1 MRASWIALAAV
12 AALIVAAVAFGR
24 QPAVAL
30 ALAAPSF
37 VLLAIN
43 LFVIGRFAAG
53 PAGSLVLGM
62 DRQVAK
68 WGYLLIAIVAYAW
81 LVLTVANDWLPQK
94 SAAAAL
100 TVALSF
106 PAGRD
111 LIEYADDPSE
121 LTRPSS
127 APSSPRWRM
136 GACSPACSPSPEKAA
151 DPLPRSTPEACAPTQ

>member
-12 AALIVAAVAFGR
+12 AGLLAAAVALGR
-24 QPAVAL
+24 QPGSAL

-37 VLLAIN
+37 VLLAVN
-43 LFVIGRFAAG
+43 LSVIGRFAAG
-53 PAGSLVLGM
+53 PAGSLVFGM

-111 LIEYADDPSE
+111 LLEYADDPE
-121 LTRPSS
+121 NL
-127 APSSPRWRM
+127 APD
-136 GACSPACSPSPEKAA
+136 K
-151 DPLPRSTPEACAPTQ
+151 RSLIAVLAHGVVLAIALAFF

>member
-12 AALIVAAVAFGR
+12 AALILAAVAFGR

-37 VLLAIN
+37 VLLAVN

-121 LTRPSS
+121 LT
-127 APSSPRWRM
+127 
-136 GACSPACSPSPEKAA
+136 PAIKRTLFAA
-151 DPLPRSTPEACAPTQ
+151 LAHGSVLAGVLALA

>member
-12 AALIVAAVAFGR
+12 AGLLAAAVAIGR
-24 QPAVAL
+24 QPGSAL
-30 ALAAPSF
+30 AFAAPSF
-37 VLLAIN
+37 VLLAVN

-53 PAGSLVLGM
+53 PAGSLVFGM

-111 LIEYADDPSE
+111 LIEYADDP
-121 LTRPSS
+121 PSL
-127 APSSPRWRM
+127 APAVRRSL
-136 GACSPACSPSPEKAA
+136 AA
-151 DPLPRSTPEACAPTQ
+151 VLIHGTVLAAALAFL

>member
-1 MRASWIALAAV
+1 MRASWIALVAV

-37 VLLAIN
+37 VLLAID

-53 PAGSLVLGM
+53 PAGSLVFGM

-106 PAGRD
+106 PTGRD
-111 LIEYADDPSE
+111 LIEHADDPAS
-121 LTRPSS
+121 L
-127 APSSPRWRM
+127 APAIRRSL
-136 GACSPACSPSPEKAA
+136 AA
-151 DPLPRSTPEACAPTQ
+151 VLIHGTVLAAALAFL

>member
-1 MRASWIALAAV
+1 MRASWIALVAV

-53 PAGSLVLGM
+53 PAGSPVLGM

-111 LIEYADDPSE
+111 LIEYADDPAS
-121 LTRPSS
+121 L
-127 APSSPRWRM
+127 APAVRRSL
-136 GACSPACSPSPEKAA
+136 AA
-151 DPLPRSTPEACAPTQ
+151 VLIHGTVLAAALAFL

>member
-12 AALIVAAVAFGR
+12 AALMAAAVAFGR
-24 QPAVAL
+24 QPASAL

-37 VLLAIN
+37 VLLAID

-53 PAGSLVLGM
+53 PAGSLVFGM

-100 TVALSF
+100 TVALPF

-111 LIEYADDPSE
+111 LIEYADDPSD
-121 LTRPSS
+121 LT
-127 APSSPRWRM
+127 
-136 GACSPACSPSPEKAA
+136 PAIKRTLFAA
-151 DPLPRSTPEACAPTQ
+151 LAHGSVLASVLALA

>member
-1 MRASWIALAAV
+1 MRASWIALVAV

-81 LVLTVANDWLPQK
+81 LVLMVANDWLPQK
-94 SAAAAL
+94 SAAPMVWIASSSHIRVMAM
-100 TVALSF
+100 A
-106 PAGRD
+106 
-111 LIEYADDPSE
+111 
-121 LTRPSS
+121 SS
-127 APSSPRWRM
+127 AVTRV
-136 GACSPACSPSPEKAA
+136 
-151 DPLPRSTPEACAPTQ
+151 L

>member
-1 MRASWIALAAV
+1 MRVSWVALAAV
-12 AALIVAAVAFGR
+12 AGLLAAAVAFGR
-24 QPAVAL
+24 QPPHAL

-37 VLLAIN
+37 VLLAGN
-43 LFVIGRFAAG
+43 LLLIERFAADG
-53 PAGSLVLGM
+53 AAKPLFSL

-111 LIEYADDPSE
+111 LIEYADDP
-121 LTRPSS
+121 PSLE
-127 APSSPRWRM
+127 
-136 GACSPACSPSPEKAA
+136 PAVRRSLAA
-151 DPLPRSTPEACAPTQ
+151 VLIHGTVLAAALAFL

>member
-1 MRASWIALAAV
+1 MRASWIVLAAV
-12 AALIVAAVAFGR
+12 AGLLAAAVAIGR
-24 QPAVAL
+24 QPAHAL
-30 ALAAPSF
+30 ASAAPSF

-111 LIEYADDPSE
+111 LIEYADDPE
-121 LTRPSS
+121 NL
-127 APSSPRWRM
+127 AP
-136 GACSPACSPSPEKAA
+136 AVK
-151 DPLPRSTPEACAPTQ
+151 RSLIAVLAHGVVLAIALAFF

>member
-1 MRASWIALAAV
+1 MSPGARRASWIALAAV

-53 PAGSLVLGM
+53 PAGSLVLCM

-121 LTRPSS
+121 LT
-127 APSSPRWRM
+127 
-136 GACSPACSPSPEKAA
+136 PAIKRTLFAA
-151 DPLPRSTPEACAPTQ
+151 LAHGSVLAGVLALA

>member
-1 MRASWIALAAV
+1 MRVSWIVLAAV

-111 LIEYADDPSE
+111 LIEYADDPPG
-121 LTRPSS
+121 L
-127 APSSPRWRM
+127 
-136 GACSPACSPSPEKAA
+136 GPAVRRSLAA
-151 DPLPRSTPEACAPTQ
+151 VLIHGTVLAAALAFL

>member
-1 MRASWIALAAV
+1 MRVSWIVLAAV
-12 AALIVAAVAFGR
+12 AGLLAAAVALGR
-24 QPAVAL
+24 QPGSAL

-37 VLLAIN
+37 ALLAVN
-43 LFVIGRFAAG
+43 LSVIGRFAAG
-53 PAGSLVLGM
+53 PAGSLVFGM

-121 LTRPSS
+121 LT
-127 APSSPRWRM
+127 
-136 GACSPACSPSPEKAA
+136 PAIKRTLFAA
-151 DPLPRSTPEACAPTQ
+151 LAHGSVLAGVLALA

>member
-1 MRASWIALAAV
+1 MRASWIPLAAV
-12 AALIVAAVAFGR
+12 AGLLAAAVAVGR
-24 QPAVAL
+24 QPGSAL

-37 VLLAIN
+37 VLLAVN

-53 PAGSLVLGM
+53 PAGSLVFGM

-111 LIEYADDPSE
+111 LIEYADEPE
-121 LTRPSS
+121 NLAPAVTRSLI
-127 APSSPRWRM
+127 AVLAH
-136 GACSPACSPSPEKAA
+136 GVVLAIALAFF
-151 DPLPRSTPEACAPTQ
+151 

>member
-1 MRASWIALAAV
+1 MRVSWIVLAAV
-12 AALIVAAVAFGR
+12 AGLLAAAVAIGR
-24 QPAVAL
+24 QPGSAL
-30 ALAAPSF
+30 AFAAPSF
-37 VLLAIN
+37 LLLAVN

-53 PAGSLVLGM
+53 PAGSLVFGM

-111 LIEYADDPSE
+111 LIEYADDPE
-121 LTRPSS
+121 NL
-127 APSSPRWRM
+127 AP
-136 GACSPACSPSPEKAA
+136 AVK
-151 DPLPRSTPEACAPTQ
+151 RSLIAVLAHGVVLAIALAFF

>member
-1 MRASWIALAAV
+1 MRVSWIVLAAV
-12 AALIVAAVAFGR
+12 AGLLAAAVAIGR
-24 QPAVAL
+24 QPAHAL
-30 ALAAPSF
+30 ASAAPSF

-53 PAGSLVLGM
+53 PAGSPVLGM

-100 TVALSF
+100 TVGSSM
-106 PAGRD
+106 GG
-111 LIEYADDPSE
+111 
-121 LTRPSS
+121 SS
-127 APSSPRWRM
+127 AMPRVRLFL
-136 GACSPACSPSPEKAA
+136 PA
-151 DPLPRSTPEACAPTQ
+151 LPVLLWAQAGQGRLLARALAKRVRRWNMKIS

>member
-12 AALIVAAVAFGR
+12 AGLLAAAVALGR
-24 QPAVAL
+24 QPGSAL

-37 VLLAIN
+37 VLLAVN
-43 LFVIGRFAAG
+43 LSVIGRFAAG
-53 PAGSLVLGM
+53 PAGSLVFGM

-111 LIEYADDPSE
+111 LIEYADE
-121 LTRPSS
+121 
-127 APSSPRWRM
+127 
-136 GACSPACSPSPEKAA
+136 PENLATAVK
-151 DPLPRSTPEACAPTQ
+151 RSLIAVLAHGVVLAIALAFF

>member
-12 AALIVAAVAFGR
+12 AGLLAAAVAIGR
-24 QPAVAL
+24 QPGSAL
-30 ALAAPSF
+30 AFAAPSF
-37 VLLAIN
+37 LLLAVN

-53 PAGSLVLGM
+53 PAGSLVFGM

-111 LIEYADDPSE
+111 LIEYADDP
-121 LTRPSS
+121 PSL
-127 APSSPRWRM
+127 APAVRRSL
-136 GACSPACSPSPEKAA
+136 AA
-151 DPLPRSTPEACAPTQ
+151 VLIHGTVLAAALAFL

>member
-12 AALIVAAVAFGR
+12 AALLVAAVAFGR
-24 QPAVAL
+24 QPAHVL

-37 VLLAIN
+37 ALLATN
-43 LFVIGRFAAG
+43 LSVIGRFAAG
-53 PAGSLVLGM
+53 PAGSLVFGM

-111 LIEYADDPSE
+111 LIEYADDPES
-121 LTRPSS
+121 L
-127 APSSPRWRM
+127 APAVKRSLI
-136 GACSPACSPSPEKAA
+136 AA
-151 DPLPRSTPEACAPTQ
+151 LVHGVVLAIALAFF

>member
-1 MRASWIALAAV
+1 MRASWFALAAV
-12 AALIVAAVAFGR
+12 AGLLGAAVAFGR
-24 QPAVAL
+24 QPAHAL

-37 VLLAIN
+37 VLLAGN
-43 LFVIGRFAAG
+43 LFLIRRFAAG
-53 PAGSLVLGM
+53 AATEPVFGL

-111 LIEYADDPSE
+111 LLEYADDP
-121 LTRPSS
+121 PSLD
-127 APSSPRWRM
+127 
-136 GACSPACSPSPEKAA
+136 PAVRRSLAA
-151 DPLPRSTPEACAPTQ
+151 ALIHGTVLAAALAFL

>member
-12 AALIVAAVAFGR
+12 AGLLAAAVAIGR
-24 QPAVAL
+24 QPGSAL
-30 ALAAPSF
+30 AFAAPSF
-37 VLLAIN
+37 VLLAVN

-53 PAGSLVLGM
+53 PAGSLVFGM

-111 LIEYADDPSE
+111 LIECADDP
-121 LTRPSS
+121 PSL
-127 APSSPRWRM
+127 APAVRRSL
-136 GACSPACSPSPEKAA
+136 AA
-151 DPLPRSTPEACAPTQ
+151 VLIHGTVLAAALAFL